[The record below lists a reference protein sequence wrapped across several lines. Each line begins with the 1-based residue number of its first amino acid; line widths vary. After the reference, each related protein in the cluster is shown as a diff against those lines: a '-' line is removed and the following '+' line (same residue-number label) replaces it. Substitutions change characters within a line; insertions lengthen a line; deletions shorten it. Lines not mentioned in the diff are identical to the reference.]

1 VLLIVW
7 IAVVVLALLVL
18 GGVAFGLFGAFA
30 RLGREVTSFER
41 EVRPV
46 LDQVQAAA
54 AAAEA
59 RREQDEPRRER
70 DDDAR

>member
-7 IAVVVLALLVL
+7 IAVVVLALVVL
-18 GGVAFGLFGAFA
+18 GAVAYGVFGALS
-30 RLGREVTSFER
+30 RLGREAAALER

-46 LDQVQAAA
+46 LQQVQATAS
-54 AAAEA
+54 AAEA
-59 RREQDEPRRER
+59 RRDR

>member
-7 IAVVVLALLVL
+7 IVVVVLALVVL
-18 GGVAFGLFGAFA
+18 GGVAYGVFGAFA
-30 RLGREVTSFER
+30 RLGREVASFER

-46 LDQVQAAA
+46 LQQVQATA

-59 RREQDEPRRER
+59 RRDR
-70 DDDAR
+70 DDDAG

>member
-7 IAVVVLALLVL
+7 IAVVVLALVVL
-18 GGVAFGLFGAFA
+18 GAVAYGLFGAFT
-30 RLGREVTSFER
+30 RLGREAAALER

-46 LDQVQAAA
+46 LQQVQATA

-59 RREQDEPRRER
+59 RRDR
-70 DDDAR
+70 DDDPR

>member
-7 IAVVVLALLVL
+7 IVVVVLALVVL
-18 GGVAFGLFGAFA
+18 GAVAYGVFGAFS
-30 RLGREVTSFER
+30 RLGREVASFDR

-46 LDQVQAAA
+46 LEQVQATA

-59 RREQDEPRRER
+59 RRSR
-70 DDDAR
+70 DDDTA

>member
-7 IAVVVLALLVL
+7 ITVVVLALVVL
-18 GGVAFGLFGAFA
+18 GAVAFGVVGAFT
-30 RLGREVTSFER
+30 RLGREATALER

-46 LDQVQAAA
+46 LQQVQATAV
-54 AAAEA
+54 AAEA
-59 RREQDEPRRER
+59 RRER